1 MACLQTSAGNGGPGI
16 RPTYATE
23 AACLEACK
31 EGACCEGTTCS
42 VKPQCQCQ
50 GAGKTFNGVGTVC
63 SPNPC
68 LRCNAD
74 GTPKTQDTSRCHCF
88 CGELGYPRFM
98 NISVEVSYIL
108 KRNVYTKSGIGG
120 YSRTGSESKSKS
132 LSASLTLS
140 ILPQAA
146 IASPWTPVFNAAQYQ
161 TDCPLWRYGEINSFL
176 AFANG
181 VRGCIDINT
190 IYLTSTTVRWFYL
203 GYFIDDTEW
212 QLPDYASGAN
222 IVKSGWGTNPTD
234 LAPQALSFNSPAPS
248 AESAGP
254 YTSPPC
260 FSGFAGMSLSGYGDV
275 NVTSHTSTVT
285 ISGVQA

>member
-1 MACLQTSAGNGGPGI
+1 
-16 RPTYATE
+16 
-23 AACLEACK
+23 
-31 EGACCEGTTCS
+31 
-42 VKPQCQCQ
+42 
-50 GAGKTFNGVGTVC
+50 
-63 SPNPC
+63 
-68 LRCNAD
+68 
-74 GTPKTQDTSRCHCF
+74 
-88 CGELGYPRFM
+88 M
-98 NISVEVSYIL
+98 NIAVEFSYVL
-108 KRNVYTKSGIGG
+108 KRNVYTKSGLGG

-140 ILPQAA
+140 ILPQTA

-181 VRGCIDINT
+181 VRGCIDIST
-190 IYLTSTTVRWFYL
+190 IYLTSTTVRWIYL

-222 IVKSGWGTNPTD
+222 IVKSGWGTNPSD
-234 LAPQALSFNSPAPS
+234 LAPQALSFNSPSPS

-260 FSGFAGMSLSGYGDV
+260 FSGFAGMSLSGYGDT
-275 NVTSHTSTVT
+275 NVTSQTVT